1 MLPRPQLAPA
11 DNESVTTR
19 WKYVAWAL
27 AAIAAVTAAWAA
39 RPPDPQSLDRKA
51 RESGKVLV
59 IGIPGVNWED
69 IENSGSPELLALASK
84 GGRANVSVRVTNQ
97 AAEGYATLGA
107 GQRVQT
113 DPSAGWAFDALEK
126 VENGSAAQMFRRR
139 TGQFPRGLV
148 VIPTIDQ
155 LIERNSGRAFDATPG
170 LLGEAIKRL
179 GGRTAVIG
187 NADPT
192 LGALPAVLP
201 NPAQMLA
208 EIPPDTRIH
217 RDAALAA
224 TRRDGTVAIGAV
236 GRDMLEAE
244 PSAPYGVATSVDA
257 VTAKFRTA
265 WALAEL
271 VVVETG
277 DTARADAYSLGL
289 PEEERTAMR
298 ATALRRAGVLVGA
311 LLSEVDLESTLIVVI
326 APTTPGGPQ
335 LRGQLR
341 PVILAGPS
349 IPNGL
354 LTSTSTRRPGLI
366 WMPDLTTEIAIFL
379 GIAETRFGAGRPVSL
394 ASPTRQAT
402 LADANLRALVHDRLR
417 TPISA
422 VIILMQLLMYIV
434 ALMRLRKGPLR
445 GWMIFLLLA
454 ALAFPLGSFMSRA
467 WIWHGGVGAGAGGVV
482 AVTLL
487 IALIASKA
495 GRRNHLGAANL
506 IVGATLAF
514 FVLDMVAGAP
524 MQLDSIFGY
533 TSVAAGRFYGL
544 GNLGFALMAAASLL
558 VAGAIAASNQPFGT
572 RSRFVAL
579 AVLGVTILAVGHPR
593 LGNDVG
599 GTLTLIP
606 AAIVFAASVF
616 VKGRFPRKLI
626 PVAAA
631 VALGTVL
638 IFGLIDLARP
648 EGQRSHLGDFLA
660 NLAADPISAWLVI
673 KRKVGLAAGIATGTY
688 WGLAVPGAL
697 IASYML
703 YRMAGSRTRSL
714 FQDRGL
720 GAGLRGLVVAGIVG
734 SLVNDSGVAIAGM
747 MLALAT
753 PWLILAAS
761 KMGPAP

>member
-1 MLPRPQLAPA
+1 MGAM
-11 DNESVTTR
+11 TR

-27 AAIAAVTAAWAA
+27 AAVVAVYASAAS
-39 RPPDPQSLDRKA
+39 RPADPEPASR
-51 RESGKVLV
+51 RSPGPGKVLV
-59 IGIPGVNWED
+59 IGIPGVTWED
-69 IENSGSPELLALASK
+69 IENSGSRELLALASK
-84 GGRANVSVRVTNQ
+84 GARANVSVRVTNQ
-97 AAEGYATLGA
+97 PAEGYATLGA

-139 TGQFPRGLV
+139 TDEIPRGLV
-148 VIPTIDQ
+148 VIPTINQ
-155 LIERNSGRAFDATPG
+155 LIYRNSGRAFDATPG
-170 LLGEAIKRL
+170 LLGEAIRKL

-201 NPAQMLA
+201 NTAQMLS
-208 EIPPDTRIH
+208 EEPPETRIH
-217 RDAALAA
+217 REAALMAM
-224 TRRDGTVAIGAV
+224 RRDGTVAIGSV
-236 GRDMLEAE
+236 GRDVLEAE
-244 PSAPYGVATSVDA
+244 PTAPYGVATSVTK
-257 VTAKFRTA
+257 VVAKFRTA

-277 DTARADAYSLGL
+277 DTLRADAYSLGL
-289 PEEERTAMR
+289 PEEERKEMR
-298 ATALRRAGVLVGA
+298 AAGLRRAGRLVGA
-311 LLSEVDLESTLIVVI
+311 LEKEVDLESTLIVVI

-341 PVILAGPS
+341 PVILSGPS
-349 IPNGL
+349 IPTGL

-366 WMPDLTTEIAIFL
+366 WMPDLTAEIAIFL
-379 GIAETRFGAGRPVSL
+379 GLDETRFGAGRPVSFAST
-394 ASPTRQAT
+394 ASPT
-402 LADANLRALVHDRLR
+402 LAEANRRAVVHDQLR

-422 VIILMQLLMYIV
+422 VIIVMQLVMYIV
-434 ALMRLRKGPLR
+434 ALLRLRKGPLR
-445 GWMIFLLLA
+445 GWMTFLLLA

-467 WIWHGGVGAGAGGVV
+467 WIWRAGTFVAAAGVV
-482 AVTLL
+482 AATLL
-487 IALIASKA
+487 LAVIASRA
-495 GRRNHLGAANL
+495 GRRTPLGGANL
-506 IVGATLAF
+506 IVAATLVF
-514 FVLDMVAGAP
+514 FVLDMIAGAP
-524 MQLDSIFGY
+524 MQIDSIFGY

-544 GNLGFALMAAASLL
+544 GNLGFALMAASGLL
-558 VAGAIAASNQPFGT
+558 AAGVVAGGGA
-572 RSRFVAL
+572 RFAAL
-579 AVLGVTILAVGHPR
+579 AVLGVTIVAVGHPR

-606 AAIVFAASVF
+606 AAIVFAASIF

-626 PVAAA
+626 PAAA
-631 VALGTVL
+631 LAALGTVL

-648 EGQRSHLGDFLA
+648 VGQRSHLGDFLA
-660 NLAADPISAWLVI
+660 NLAGDPMSAWLIV

-703 YRMAGSRTRSL
+703 YRMAGPRIQSL
-714 FQDRGL
+714 FESRGL

-761 KMGPAP
+761 RLRPHDT